1 LPPGEQV
8 GKAAP
13 TLLSSAELRLDIT
26 QVSFDLHEDEDAHAK
41 NGTQNYANKF
51 GGDLPRDLSRRIS
64 RVIDRMTAAEADA
77 FLALIGLAEECGGRE
92 TIEVRP
98 EIILAEAAALRKGK

>member
-1 LPPGEQV
+1 MLTP
-8 GKAAP
+8 K
-13 TLLSSAELRLDIT
+13 TEL
-26 QVSFDLHEDEDAHAK
+26 
-41 NGTQNYANKF
+41 QNYADKF
-51 GGDLPRDLSRRIS
+51 GGDLPRDQSAAIA
-64 RVIDRMTAAEADA
+64 RVIARMTADEADA